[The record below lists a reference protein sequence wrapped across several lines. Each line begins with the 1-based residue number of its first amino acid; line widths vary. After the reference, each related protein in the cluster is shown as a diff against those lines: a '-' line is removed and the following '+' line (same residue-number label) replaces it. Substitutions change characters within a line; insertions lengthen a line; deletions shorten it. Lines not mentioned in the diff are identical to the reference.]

1 MWRLTNNREIYRQ
14 NENKTK
20 TKKKNKKNINYK
32 ENVVLNRNPTKKT
45 KVAFIIY
52 LYLMG
57 KGGTVEYVI
66 RSAKVIRE
74 NGHSR

>member
-1 MWRLTNNREIYRQ
+1 MKMVIIIITIIII
-14 NENKTK
+14 K
-20 TKKKNKKNINYK
+20 INYK

>member
-1 MWRLTNNREIYRQ
+1 MWRLTNNREIYIDRM
-14 NENKTK
+14 
-20 TKKKNKKNINYK
+20 KK
-32 ENVVLNRNPTKKT
+32 ERKKT
-45 KVAFIIY
+45 LTTKRTWYSIEIPPRKQKWPSSSVHTY
-52 LYLMG
+52 G

>member
-14 NENKTK
+14 NENG
-20 TKKKNKKNINYK
+20 NNNNNNNNNNINYK

-66 RSAKVIRE
+66 RSAKVVRE
-74 NGHSR
+74 NGHSN

>member
-20 TKKKNKKNINYK
+20 TKKKNINYK

-66 RSAKVIRE
+66 RSAKVVRE
-74 NGHSR
+74 NGHSN

>member
-1 MWRLTNNREIYRQ
+1 MVIIIITIII
-14 NENKTK
+14 K
-20 TKKKNKKNINYK
+20 INYK

-57 KGGTVEYVI
+57 KGGDCRI
-66 RSAKVIRE
+66 CDKISQGGPRE
-74 NGHSR
+74 WT

>member
-20 TKKKNKKNINYK
+20 KIINYK

-66 RSAKVIRE
+66 RSAKVVRE
-74 NGHSR
+74 NGHSN

>member
-1 MWRLTNNREIYRQ
+1 MKMVIIIITIIII
-14 NENKTK
+14 K
-20 TKKKNKKNINYK
+20 INYK

-45 KVAFIIY
+45 KVAFIIC
-52 LYLMG
+52 LYLME

>member
-1 MWRLTNNREIYRQ
+1 MWRLTNNRGIYRK
-14 NENKTK
+14 NGKR
-20 TKKKNKKNINYK
+20 KKKKRGKKNINYK

-52 LYLMG
+52 LYLME

-66 RSAKVIRE
+66 RSAKVVRE